1 MAAPTSKVPPQPP
14 GNGVRSKTREGRS
27 VYAEIWRRFLRHRLG
42 VASGVFVA
50 LLGLVCMFAKFVAPF
65 GFNTLND
72 SYIYAP
78 PQRVHIFDDQRRLRR
93 PFVYDYKAT
102 LDENFRRVYA
112 SDTSERLPIYLFP
125 RGAKYRL
132 FGLIPSNRHLFGTGP
147 GNPLFLFGT
156 DALGRDMVT
165 RILFGGQISLSV
177 GVFGVFLSV
186 ILGTALG
193 LISGYFGGVAD
204 TLIQRIIEVLKVFPT
219 LPLWMALSAALPA
232 TWNSIQVYFG
242 VVTVLSL
249 IGWADLG
256 RQVRGM
262 VLSLREQEYVMGAR
276 ALGADGR
283 RVMRVHI
290 FPNTLS
296 HVIASATLAVPGTIL
311 GESTLSFLG
320 LGIRPPMTSWGV
332 LLSEAQNL
340 ASLLLYPW
348 LLIPGLFIIL
358 TVLAFNFLG
367 DGIRDAAD
375 PYAVI
380 GISQPG

>member
-1 MAAPTSKVPPQPP
+1 M
-14 GNGVRSKTREGRS
+14 
-27 VYAEIWRRFLRHRLG
+27 
-42 VASGVFVA
+42 
-50 LLGLVCMFAKFVAPF
+50 
-65 GFNTLND
+65 
-72 SYIYAP
+72 
-78 PQRVHIFDDQRRLRR
+78 
-93 PFVYDYKAT
+93 
-102 LDENFRRVYA
+102 
-112 SDTSERLPIYLFP
+112 PIYLFP
-125 RGAKYRL
+125 RGAEYRL

-147 GNPLFLFGT
+147 GNPLFLLGT

-380 GISQPG
+380 GIGKQG

>member
-1 MAAPTSKVPPQPP
+1 M
-14 GNGVRSKTREGRS
+14 
-27 VYAEIWRRFLRHRLG
+27 YAEIWRRFLRHRLG

-50 LLGLVCMFAKFVAPF
+50 LLGLVCIFAKFVAPF

-125 RGAKYRL
+125 RGAEYRL

-147 GNPLFLFGT
+147 GNPLFLLGT

-380 GISQPG
+380 GIGKQG